1 MVKKILL
8 PLLILVFFS
17 AIAVAMYIARPKP
30 EKVDIEPPSFFVE
43 VAEARKSLVNFKVE
57 SQGSVAPR
65 TETTLIAEASGQI
78 IEVSNAFVSGGFF
91 KKGEGAFDATFVIP
105 FPLETGGGSR
115 IELTIDDVVV
125 GFESFLGA
133 VQFFERLTED
143 EVGAVTGGDGEVLDL
158 EKLLVVVQGCF
169 VLAGLIGGI
178 SC

>member
-17 AIAVAMYIARPKP
+17 AVAVAMYMARPKP
-30 EKVDIEPPSFFVE
+30 EKVEIEPPSFFVE

-91 KKGEGAFDATFVIP
+91 SKGDVLIRIDPRNYSAAVKNTSSLKSSLTRG
-105 FPLETGGGSR
+105 LEVFCTASH
-115 IELTIDDVVV
+115 
-125 GFESFLGA
+125 
-133 VQFFERLTED
+133 
-143 EVGAVTGGDGEVLDL
+143 
-158 EKLLVVVQGCF
+158 
-169 VLAGLIGGI
+169 
-178 SC
+178 